1 MGVFTWRNRV
11 KSCGDAEVQDLT
23 SAAAEALKRS
33 QFQNGILNAFVP
45 GSTAGI
51 TTIEFESGAVQDL
64 RSALERLAPKG
75 GHYEHNQRWGDGNG
89 FSHVRAA
96 LIKPGLAIPFQNGR
110 LLLGS
115 WQQLVLIDFDNRPR
129 EREVIFQIVGE

>member
-1 MGVFTWRNRV
+1 MGVFTWR
-11 KSCGDAEVQDLT
+11 KSFKSRGDAEVQDLT

-33 QFQNGILNAFVP
+33 EFQNGILNAFVP

-64 RSALERLAPKG
+64 RSALERLVPKD

-96 LIKPGLAIPFQNGR
+96 LIKPGLAIPFQDGR
-110 LLLGS
+110 LLLGA

>member
-1 MGVFTWRNRV
+1 MGVFTWRKRV
-11 KSCGDAEVQDLT
+11 KSRGDAEVQDLT

-33 QFQNGILNAFVP
+33 EFQNGILNAFVP

-64 RSALERLAPKG
+64 RSALERLIPKDG
-75 GHYEHNQRWGDGNG
+75 RYEHNQRWGDGNG

-96 LIKPGLAIPFQNGR
+96 LIKPGLAIPFQDGR
-110 LLLGS
+110 LLLGA

-129 EREVIFQIVGE
+129 EREIIFQIVGE

>member
-1 MGVFTWRNRV
+1 MGVFTWRKRI

-23 SAAAEALKRS
+23 SAAAEAMKRS
-33 QFQNGILNAFVP
+33 EFQNGILNAFVP

-64 RSALERLAPKG
+64 RSALERLVPKD

-96 LIKPGLAIPFQNGR
+96 IVKPGLTIPFQDGR

>member
-1 MGVFTWRNRV
+1 MGVFTWRKRI

-23 SAAAEALKRS
+23 SAAAEAMKRS
-33 QFQNGILNAFVP
+33 GFQNGILNAFVP

-64 RSALERLAPKG
+64 RSALERLVPKD

-96 LIKPGLAIPFQNGR
+96 IVKPGLTIPFQDGR